1 MFCVHCGKPTNP
13 QVRFCPH
20 CGKPAGNAAA
30 APMAAPVPQV
40 SNAQAQQNLYSQQQ
54 FQPVAPPSPKQ
65 PKERDPKATK
75 KILIA
80 VGSVLGAAFLGA
92 GIWGGIILFG
102 SGDAQK
108 AALAEGLTQNCD
120 TAFLAEDVFD
130 AETQS
135 SNGIKTLSV
144 FVEGRNMDWVLV
156 EETSAEYVFEID
168 SIYSASAIRA
178 QYLGCELA
186 FTVRK

>member
-1 MFCVHCGKPTNP
+1 MFCVHCGKPANA

-20 CGKPAGNAAA
+20 CGKAAGGAPATPAVA
-30 APMAAPVPQV
+30 APAPQV
-40 SNAQAQQNLYSQQQ
+40 SNIQAQQNLYSQQY
-54 FQPVAPPSPKQ
+54 QPTPQSSPKQ
-65 PKERDPKATK
+65 PRERDPKATK
-75 KILIA
+75 KVLIA
-80 VGSVLGAAFLGA
+80 VGSVLGAALIA
-92 GIWGGIILFG
+92 AIVWGGIVLFG

-120 TAFLAEDVFD
+120 SSFLAEDVFD
-130 AETQS
+130 AETPS
-135 SNGIKTLSV
+135 SKGLRTLSV
-144 FVEGRNMDWVLV
+144 FVDGRNMDWVLV
-156 EETSAEYVFEID
+156 EENSAQFSFEID

>member
-1 MFCVHCGKPTNP
+1 MFCIHCGKPTNP

-20 CGKPAGNAAA
+20 CGKPSGAATA
-30 APMAAPVPQV
+30 TPQVPQV
-40 SNAQAQQNLYSQQQ
+40 SNNPAPQNVYTTQ
-54 FQPVAPPSPKQ
+54 FQPVPQPVSKP
-65 PKERDPKATK
+65 PKERDPKAAK
-75 KILIA
+75 KLVIAISSALGVVLIA
-80 VGSVLGAAFLGA
+80 G
-92 GIWGGIILFG
+92 GIWGGIVLFG

-120 TAFLAEDVFD
+120 VSFLSEDVFD
-130 AETQS
+130 AEAQAAG
-135 SNGIKTLSV
+135 GIKTLSV
-144 FVEGRNMDWVLV
+144 LVEGRNIDWVLV
-156 EETSAEYVFEID
+156 EETSSEYLFEID